1 MATPVTTRNLIN
13 AQTAAHAVD
22 AEAGLVA
29 PLYENLRPPEL
40 FGPVQVLVDDLKIK
54 RFAFTQGD
62 HGGWYL
68 RAGPRGPRI
77 AHAALLANDLLQMFT
92 FRYAPSQVV
101 GLHTEEELWFDQPVP
116 IDSRVTLTARYT
128 KKFERRGQ
136 GYVEMTA
143 EARNEEGS
151 TVIRHRGLEIMRT
164 APAEIGGR
172 SSSHEGS
179 GPRIST
185 AIDEG
190 LPQVSTIMDDLT
202 VGAGIVP
209 LRKETTLEQV
219 AVFSRYGEGVI
230 NIHNSLARAR
240 ENGLAVPIVQG
251 QQLVC
256 YVVEMLTRVFGYY
269 WFSAG
274 WVKAKFLKPVSVFE
288 TVDIRGAIRELSSD
302 SDGRT
307 VGLEIWITKADG
319 TVVSVGWARCQIP
332 LQVDVRLLQDAYPLD
347 DQLEGDLV

>member
-1 MATPVTTRNLIN
+1 MGPVATRNLIN
-13 AQTAAHAVD
+13 AEAAARAVD

-29 PLYENLRPPEL
+29 PLYENIRPPEV
-40 FGPVQVLVDDLKIK
+40 FGPLEVLVDDLKIN

-62 HGGWYL
+62 HGDWYL
-68 RAGPRGPRI
+68 RAGPGGHRI
-77 AHAALLANDLLQMFT
+77 AHAGLLANDLLQMFT
-92 FRYAPSQVV
+92 LRYAPSQVV

-116 IDSRVTLTARYT
+116 INSLVTLTGRYT

-143 EARNEEGS
+143 EAKSEEGS

-172 SSSHEGS
+172 SSSGGGS
-179 GPRIST
+179 GSRIST
-185 AIDEG
+185 LIDEG
-190 LPQVSTIMDDLT
+190 LPPVSTIMDEMA

-230 NIHNSLARAR
+230 NIHNSLACAR

-256 YVVEMLTRVFGYY
+256 FVAEMLTRVFGHY

-274 WVKAKFLKPVSVFE
+274 WLKVKFLKLVSVFE
-288 TVDIRGAIRELSSD
+288 TVDIRGAIRELSTDGD
-302 SDGRT
+302 SRT
-307 VGLEIWITKADG
+307 VSLEIWITKDDG
-319 TVVSVGWARCQIP
+319 TVVSVGWAQCRIP
-332 LQVDVRLLQDAYPLD
+332 TRIEASLVQDATHLE
-347 DQLEGDLV
+347 QLKGDVA

>member
-1 MATPVTTRNLIN
+1 MATRNLIN
-13 AQTAAHAVD
+13 AEAAARSID

-29 PLYENLRPPEL
+29 PLYENIHPPES
-40 FGPVQVLVDDLKIK
+40 FGPIEVLVDDLKIR
-54 RFAFTQGD
+54 RFAFTQSD
-62 HGGWYL
+62 HGDWYL
-68 RAGPRGPRI
+68 RASPLGHRI
-77 AHAALLANDLLQMFT
+77 AHAGLLANDLLQMFT
-92 FRYAPSQVV
+92 LRYAPSQVV

-116 IDSRVTLTARYT
+116 INSRLTLTGRYT

-143 EARNEEGS
+143 EAKSEGGA
-151 TVIRHRGLEIMRT
+151 TFIRHRGLEIMRT

-172 SSSHEGS
+172 SSSDAGS

-185 AIDEG
+185 LIDEE
-190 LPQVSTIMDDLT
+190 LPQVFTIMDEMA

-240 ENGLAVPIVQG
+240 ENGLALPIVQG

-256 YVVEMLTRVFGYY
+256 FVAEMLTRVFGYY

-274 WVKAKFLKPVSVFE
+274 WLKVKFLKPVSVFD
-288 TVDIRGAIRELSSD
+288 TVEIRGAIRELSERR
-302 SDGRT
+302 DGKS
-307 VGLEIWITKADG
+307 VALEIWITKNDG
-319 TVVSVGWARCQIP
+319 TVASVGWARCRIP
-332 LQVDVRLLQDAYPLD
+332 TRVEASFVQDAAHL
-347 DQLEGDLV
+347 DQLKGDVV

>member
-1 MATPVTTRNLIN
+1 MTTRNLTN
-13 AQTAAHAVD
+13 AEASARAVD
-22 AEAGLVA
+22 AESGLIE
-29 PLYENLRPPEL
+29 PLYENLCPPES
-40 FGPVQVLVDDLKIK
+40 FGPIEVLVDDLKIK

-62 HGGWYL
+62 HGDWYL
-68 RAGPRGPRI
+68 RSGPSGHRI

-92 FRYAPSQVV
+92 LRYAPSQVV
-101 GLHTEEELWFDQPVP
+101 GLHTEEEIWFERPVP

-143 EARNEEGS
+143 EACNEEGAI
-151 TVIRHRGLEIMRT
+151 VIRHRGLEIMRT

-172 SSSHEGS
+172 SSSNVES

-185 AIDEG
+185 LIDEG
-190 LPQVSTIMDDLT
+190 LPPVSTIMDDLV
-202 VGAGIVP
+202 VGAGVVP

-230 NIHNSLARAR
+230 HIHNSLARAR

-256 YVVEMLTRVFGYY
+256 FVAELLTRVFGYY
-269 WFSAG
+269 WFSDG
-274 WVKAKFLKPVSVFE
+274 WLKVKFLKPVSVFE
-288 TVDIRGAIRELSSD
+288 TVDICGAIRELSVE
-302 SDGRT
+302 GNGKT

-319 TVVSVGWARCQIP
+319 TVASVGWARCRIP
-332 LQVDVRLLQDAYPLD
+332 TQVDVRLMQDAHPLA
-347 DQLEGDLV
+347 DQIKGDVV